1 MKNMINMK
9 APEKIWKHITEH
21 VVPYLLGP
29 EGIESRGK
37 AWADVRAY
45 EILAIAQAEK
55 DAQDIREGRAR
66 LESSVRPVPTLTPD
80 RSGARYSLPD
90 HEQGIPTPIDLARA
104 TADLQHLQQYINLA
118 RTVSMALEE
127 AESIPDERV
136 SDDPVDPDWFTAWRD
151 GAQRVSNED
160 MRVFWARILAGEAA
174 QPNKYRLRTLETLR
188 NLSRGE
194 ATLIE
199 QVAPLRADNSI
210 PRLDNLFHIVP
221 LSQLLELSNIGILSG
236 VEAVG
241 LATGRT
247 SFREDKFEAN
257 FACNDKAILD
267 NMIIKLLGA
276 GVKSKTVAGTV
287 GRYLEVA
294 IVELNKSDPHV
305 SGKTKL
311 PITKIRRKG
320 CRIPPSGAV
329 TRVGQE
335 IMSLGRFPANMSYLD
350 QFISNIKE
358 QGFSLK
364 VGELEVETGVITNI
378 ADK

>member
-1 MKNMINMK
+1 MKNMINLK

-241 LATGRT
+241 LATGRP

-257 FACNDKAILD
+257 FACNDKAIL
-267 NMIIKLLGA
+267 A
-276 GVKSKTVAGTV
+276 
-287 GRYLEVA
+287 YHE
-294 IVELNKSDPHV
+294 DP
-305 SGKTKL
+305 TKRL
-311 PITKIRRKG
+311 
-320 CRIPPSGAV
+320 SYSAVAV